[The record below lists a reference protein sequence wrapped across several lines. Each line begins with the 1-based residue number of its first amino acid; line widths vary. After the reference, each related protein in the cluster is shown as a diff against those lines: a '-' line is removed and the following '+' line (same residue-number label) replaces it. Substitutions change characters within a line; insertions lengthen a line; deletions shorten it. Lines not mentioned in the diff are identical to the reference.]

1 MCIWLTPWLQTLNF
15 NSLLAPNKPISAGEI
30 SEQQLKTAF
39 KTFVFR
45 FCVCVCYHFSAL
57 KSGALSLHLL
67 PLCSLPLPSPPGYSV
82 HGTLQARTLKWVA
95 LPFSRGYSW
104 RSTQGSNL
112 GLLNCRQIL
121 YHLTHQESPLNFG
134 PTSKSLIAIKMKHL
148 NLLFKL
154 SAFSL
159 LKFANCVP

>member
-1 MCIWLTPWLQTLNF
+1 MCAFGSHHGCKPWISVLCWPQINLF
-15 NSLLAPNKPISAGEI
+15 LLEKYLSNN
-30 SEQQLKTAF
+30 LKLHLKLLF
-39 KTFVFR
+39 LDF
-45 FCVCVCYHFSAL
+45 VCVCYHFSAL